1 MRLGICAC
9 QFYHR
14 IPEQTLAT
22 VVAACHKSGLTC
34 EVIPDLCFLAAKDR
48 PALQAFNVILA
59 CQVRAVRALLG
70 NDSNTTQCYDLQNTD
85 LPELLAAL
93 SLEVPSDKPAP
104 AEYVALPADWVP
116 WFPVLDETRCVHCG
130 KCVDFCLFGV
140 YTQQDGKV
148 KVAVPENCKT
158 NCPACS
164 RMCPQN
170 AIIFPK
176 SPENRLNGS
185 LVDACPPKTAEKA
198 TLSELLQRRKAKLRL
213 FKEEHG

>member
-1 MRLGICAC
+1 MKLGICAC

-22 VVAACHKSGLTC
+22 VVAACQKVGIAY
-34 EVIPDLCFLAAKDR
+34 EVIPDLCFLAAKNR
-48 PALQAFNVILA
+48 PALQLYNVILA

-70 NDSNTTQCYDLQNTD
+70 NNSTAIQCYDLQNTD
-85 LPELLAAL
+85 LAELLAAL
-93 SLEVPSDKPAP
+93 SLECPSDKPAP
-104 AEYVALPADWVP
+104 PEYAALPPDWVP

-140 YTQQDGKV
+140 YTLQEGKV
-148 KVAVPENCKT
+148 EVTVPENCKT

-176 SPENRLNGS
+176 SPESRLNGS
-185 LVDACPPKTAEKA
+185 LADAYLPSTDEKS
-198 TLSELLQRRKAKLRL
+198 TLAELLQRRKAKLRL
-213 FKEEHG
+213 FKEDRG